1 MHGNFIE
8 KLVKNGLTF
17 TMKFPFYSDFF
28 RNKAI

>member
-17 TMKFPFYSDFF
+17 TMKFPFYSYSGL
-28 RNKAI
+28 K